1 MNAGTQSRD
10 TVAQARATLARAS
23 GLLVR
28 RVAQRDDTLGLAL
41 FVLVYEQRREW
52 TWGAWVDALR
62 ELDASEQT
70 VGEWLET
77 AVPQ

>member
-1 MNAGTQSRD
+1 MSGGAQSRD

-23 GLLVR
+23 GHLVR

-52 TWGAWVDALR
+52 TWDAWLEALR
-62 ELDASEQT
+62 AIDTSELTVEQ
-70 VGEWLET
+70 WLAT
-77 AVPQ
+77 VPQ